1 MIKLIVIMF
10 LVVFIFKI
18 FPISNYDRC
27 YAERE
32 GEGYAIFGCCYGLTG
47 GTRNTGYLQESCINC
62 PYLVLA
68 DDEKEKTND

>member
-27 YAERE
+27 YEERE
-32 GEGYAIFGCCYGLTG
+32 GEGYAI
-47 GTRNTGYLQESCINC
+47 
-62 PYLVLA
+62 LVA
-68 DDEKEKTND
+68 VMD